1 MNNQTVY
8 VVERC
13 TGHTH
18 VWGTTMAIFTH
29 ELAAKRYA
37 RKMNK
42 EDAFNVTLDAEGD
55 VITFI
60 DEANLAYYDVKAF
73 KLDDQVNTY

>member
-13 TGHTH
+13 TANTNI
-18 VWGTTMAIFTH
+18 WGTTMAIFTH

-42 EDAFNVTLDAEGD
+42 EDAFNVMLDAEGD
-55 VITFI
+55 VSTII
-60 DEANLAYYDVKAF
+60 DETNHVCYDVKAF
-73 KLDDQVNTY
+73 KLDDQVNEY

>member
-1 MNNQTVY
+1 MNDQTVY

-13 TGHTH
+13 IANTY

-42 EDAFNVTLDAEGD
+42 EDAFNVILDAEGD
-55 VITFI
+55 VSTVI
-60 DEANLAYYDVKAF
+60 DETNHVCYDVKAF